1 MTIVH
6 RKPPQNLDDIT
17 QSVVFEKS
25 HKWTIPKAKTWLKHH
40 GFYSD
45 SVDNKP
51 TQLRFRQYNPEDFH
65 HRHYISKKIKND
77 GIMLIISVVNGAGTG
92 FMINNVERHTPQE
105 ILDSH
110 IKHFTKQFLEQ
121 TKAHEKLEEEKI
133 SNRKKAKKAS
143 TIRIKKSIKDSQAM
157 KEKMAKIRAMKHK

>member
-1 MTIVH
+1 
-6 RKPPQNLDDIT
+6 
-17 QSVVFEKS
+17 
-25 HKWTIPKAKTWLKHH
+25 
-40 GFYSD
+40 
-45 SVDNKP
+45 
-51 TQLRFRQYNPEDFH
+51 
-65 HRHYISKKIKND
+65 
-77 GIMLIISVVNGAGTG
+77 
-92 FMINNVERHTPQE
+92 MINNVERHTPQE